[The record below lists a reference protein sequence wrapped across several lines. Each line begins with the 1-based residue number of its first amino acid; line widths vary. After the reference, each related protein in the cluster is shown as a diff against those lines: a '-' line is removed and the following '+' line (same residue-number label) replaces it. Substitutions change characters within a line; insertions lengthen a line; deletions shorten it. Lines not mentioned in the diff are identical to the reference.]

1 VELKKAL
8 ITTYFKFNAKFLP
21 AVIPDA
27 DKVLVVAEFAPS
39 GGAREYFKQLVT
51 FLRAAG
57 KQVLVLVPDNQADAD
72 IQNFVR
78 EQKAELQLIPAFP
91 ENVRGSVA
99 FARRLSRHARKFQP
113 AAIWISAATPGKWL
127 AAGLLNI
134 PLIYTLHTAP
144 ESGLSVFQRILLQ
157 LINAKLCIVT
167 VSAFARAAIISRW
180 QVSSEKVTV
189 VANTVSPEVENV
201 KAEKL
206 EMRVV
211 TVGHLEKWK
220 NPQFWVQVAEK
231 VCDAIPEVEFQWIGE
246 GSLALHSHKY
256 SDRIQFVGPMSNV
269 ATLQQI
275 AAAQVYFQPSKQESF
290 GMAVLE
296 AMALGKPTVVSK
308 MGGLPDL
315 VVNEQTGFIV
325 PISKPE
331 TAAEKIIWLL
341 QNPDQ
346 ATEMGMRAREKYQRE
361 YSPETWRARMQEV
374 LDQAVST
381 N

>member
-1 VELKKAL
+1 M
-8 ITTYFKFNAKFLP
+8 
-21 AVIPDA
+21 
-27 DKVLVVAEFAPS
+27 VLAEFAPS

-57 KQVLVLVPDNQADAD
+57 KEVLVVIPDNQADTD
-72 IQNFVR
+72 IQTFIR
-78 EQKAELQLIPAFP
+78 AQEAELKTIPALP
-91 ENVRGSVA
+91 ETVRGAVM
-99 FARRLSRHARKFQP
+99 FARRLNKQARGFQP

-134 PLIYTLHTAP
+134 PVLYTMHTAP
-144 ESGLSVFQRILLQ
+144 ASGLSIFQGIILQ
-157 LINAKLCIVT
+157 LVQVRLCIVT

-189 VANTVSPEVENV
+189 VANTVNPDVESI
-201 KAEKL
+201 KTEL
-206 EMRVV
+206 TELRVV

-231 VCDAIPEVEFQWIGE
+231 VCDAIPEAEFHWIGE

-256 SDRIQFVGPMSNV
+256 SDRIKFVGPMSNID
-269 ATLQQI
+269 ALNQI
-275 AAAQVYFQPSKQESF
+275 AAARVYFQPSKQESF

-296 AMALGKPTVVSK
+296 AMALGKPAVVSK

-325 PISKPE
+325 PISNPE
-331 TAAEKIIWLL
+331 IAAEKIIWLL
-341 QNPDQ
+341 QNLDQ
-346 ATEMGMRAREKYQRE
+346 VNEMGMRAREKYQRE
-361 YSPETWRARMQEV
+361 YAPETWRARMQE
-374 LDQAVST
+374 LLTQAISGSSKELS
-381 N
+381 